1 MCKRHG
7 QITREFLGLRMRNF
21 QTSLYMN
28 TNIYGDF
35 QICISVPLIDHEQ
48 LFMNCF
54 YCIFISTHDLIYLI
68 PMFSLFHD
76 FSLCFSTTSSN
87 TKSIKLTRASTFPQ
101 TNERTLRFFHLFGKK
116 YYFYTEAKFS

>member
-1 MCKRHG
+1 MYKLHG

-68 PMFSLFHD
+68 PMLSLFHD

-87 TKSIKLTRASTFPQ
+87 TKSIKLIRASTFSQ

-116 YYFYTEAKFS
+116 